1 MKVLSISNEQLVS
14 HGIKAILQEH
24 FKQIEVTST
33 ADDEEIEN
41 LSKEKQFDVILLNL
55 SVLSIQ
61 TESLIEK
68 IKHYQENA
76 KMLIVSNSDYKQY
89 VVDYIRLGVSGFLD
103 KSSSGQDLIL
113 AIKLIRSGQMYL
125 SKEMLMSIYYNNLNS
140 RENEFD
146 NPFSKLSKRELD
158 VFKLLIK
165 GKRIKNISETLKIH
179 QSTASTLKKRIMQKL
194 NVDNLIHLNKKAMEY
209 GY

>member
-1 MKVLSISNEQLVS
+1 MMKKLKTFQKKNS
-14 HGIKAILQEH
+14 
-24 FKQIEVTST
+24 
-33 ADDEEIEN
+33 
-41 LSKEKQFDVILLNL
+41 FDVILLNL

-103 KSSSGQDLIL
+103 KNSSGQDLIL

-125 SKEMLMSIYYNNLNS
+125 SKEMLMSIYNNNLNS
-140 RENEFD
+140 SENEED

-158 VFKLLIK
+158 VFKLLII

-179 QSTASTLKKRIMQKL
+179 QSTASTLKKRIIQKL
-194 NVDNLIHLNKKAMEY
+194 NVDNIIHLNKKVMEY